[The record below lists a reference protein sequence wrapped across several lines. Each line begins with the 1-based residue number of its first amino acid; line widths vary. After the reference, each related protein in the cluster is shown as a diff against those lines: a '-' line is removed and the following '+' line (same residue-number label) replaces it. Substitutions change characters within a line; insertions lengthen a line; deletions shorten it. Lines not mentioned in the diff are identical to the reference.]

1 MAEEMQTQDEQ
12 KQDAPPQN
20 NGNQDEGKQSDDQKK
35 RKEDPQ
41 TDQKPPTDP
50 RKKRRNILLGIGVGL
65 LLLIG
70 GFFWWLHARSYEDT
84 DDAQIDGHLH
94 PLSSRVDGTVAAV
107 YAEDN
112 QKVNAGDLLIQLD
125 PKDYQVA
132 LEQATASYKQAEAQ
146 TATSRPNVPIAAS
159 SNTNNVATGKAE
171 VANAQASVAA
181 AEQDEASTGA
191 QLRQAQANNAK
202 AQADLQRYTRLLA
215 RQEVAQS
222 DYDQYL
228 ATARAQAATVEQQQ
242 AALRSAAKKIDESRA
257 QLAEQQ
263 AKLQQSLRDAPRQIQ
278 IRQATV
284 ASNQAS
290 AESAK
295 AQAATAALRLS
306 YTRIFAPVSGI
317 ITQRSAEMG
326 GQVATGQQLMMLV
339 QTDDLWVTANFRE
352 TQLKKIHP
360 QQKVRIHVDS
370 LGEDFD
376 GYVEAMPA
384 ASGDRTSVLPPENA
398 TGNYVKIVQRLP
410 VRIRFSANQ
419 HDLDRLR
426 PGMSVEPKITLN

>member
-1 MAEEMQTQDEQ
+1 MAEETQTQDEQ
-12 KQDAPPQN
+12 KQDTPPQN
-20 NGNQDEGKQSDDQKK
+20 DGNQGDGGQSGNQAQQ
-35 RKEDPQ
+35 PAG
-41 TDQKPPTDP
+41 QKPPTDP
-50 RKKRRNILLGIGVGL
+50 RKKRRNIFIGIAVAS

-70 GFFWWLHARSYEDT
+70 GMLWWLHARSYEDT

-94 PLSSRVDGTVAAV
+94 PLSSRVDGMVVAV

-132 LEQATASYKQAEAQ
+132 LNQATASYKQAEAQ

-159 SNTNNVATGKAE
+159 SNVNSLATGQAE
-171 VANAQASVAA
+171 VANAQAAVAA
-181 AEQDEASTGA
+181 AQQDESSTGA
-191 QLRQAQANNAK
+191 QLRQAQANNEK
-202 AQADLQRYTRLLA
+202 AQADLQRYARLLE

-263 AKLQQSLRDAPRQIQ
+263 ARLQQSLRDAPRQIQ
-278 IRQATV
+278 IRKATV

-290 AESAK
+290 AESSR

-339 QTDDLWVTANFRE
+339 QVDDLWVTANFRE
-352 TQLKKIHP
+352 TQLRKLHP
-360 QQKVRIHVDS
+360 NQRVRIHVDS

-376 GYVEAMPA
+376 GYVEALPA

-410 VRIRFSANQ
+410 VRIRFAAKQ
-419 HDLDRLR
+419 RDLDRLR
-426 PGMSVEPKITLN
+426 PGMSVEPKIRLD